1 MKLSRFSKLAR
12 FLSIAIIGSILL
24 TVGCSKDLELE
35 QCKVNYSKYNYS
47 EAFKFCSVAA
57 EQGHAEAQFNLGVM
71 YDNGQGVKQD
81 YFKAVEWY
89 QKAAEQGI
97 AQAQYSL
104 GIMYYDGKGVRQN
117 YTKAKEYFG
126 LACDNKYQDGCDI
139 YKKLNQ

>member
-35 QCKVNYSKYNYS
+35 QCKVNYSKDNYS

-57 EQGHAEAQFNLGVM
+57 EQGYADAQFNLGYM

-81 YFKAVEWY
+81 
-89 QKAAEQGI
+89 
-97 AQAQYSL
+97 
-104 GIMYYDGKGVRQN
+104 
-117 YTKAKEYFG
+117 
-126 LACDNKYQDGCDI
+126 
-139 YKKLNQ
+139 